1 MPALITAIEKN
12 SIAEELEIEAGSEL
26 LSINGIKPKDYIE
39 YQYAIRAE
47 ELTFEVA
54 DKSGEIT
61 EYEIEKDYEEDLG
74 LIFES
79 AIFDKIKPC
88 ANNCIFC
95 FVDQQPEGLRESLYI
110 KDDDYRLSY
119 LQGTYITLTNLT
131 KKDRER
137 IKTQHLGPL
146 YISIHTTNPELRIK
160 MLRNKNAGNL
170 LKELDFLKENDIP
183 VNTQIVLCP
192 NYNDNEELER
202 TLNDLWKYK
211 SILNSIAIVP
221 IGITKYR
228 KEKLQRVTKEIA
240 LKTIEITDNFN
251 KRTKKNI
258 ANLSD
263 EFFLIAEKEIPDKK
277 YYNGYAQLED
287 GVGSLRY
294 IIDDFEKRKAKLPKE
309 VKIKKEYTIACSI
322 SAKNVFFKF
331 AEELNKIKNV
341 NISVIPIENGFFG
354 KDVNVA
360 GLITAKDLIEQ
371 LKDKC
376 YKDVIIPSVVLRPY
390 TTEFLDGLTISD
402 IEKEL
407 NIKIHVQ
414 QDIYSTKEI
423 INLIKDTKQSIKS

>member
-1 MPALITAIEKN
+1 MPALITAIEEN

-39 YQYAIRAE
+39 YQYTLRAE

-146 YISIHTTNPELRIK
+146 YISVHTTNPELRVK

-183 VNTQIVLCP
+183 INTQIVLCP

-211 SILNSIAIVP
+211 KILNSIAIVP

-251 KRTKKNI
+251 KRRKKNI

-263 EFFLIAEKEIPDKK
+263 EFFLIAEKEIPDKN

-294 IIDDFEKRKAKLPKE
+294 ITDDFEKRKTKLPKE
-309 VKIKKEYTIACSI
+309 VKTKKEYTIACSI

-341 NISVIPIENGFFG
+341 NISVIPIENEFFG

-390 TTEFLDGLTISD
+390 TNEFLDGLTVSD

-423 INLIKDTKQSIKS
+423 IDLIKDKK

>member
-39 YQYAIRAE
+39 YQYALRAE
-47 ELTFEVA
+47 ELTFEIS
-54 DKSGEIT
+54 DKNGDVT
-61 EYEIEKDYEEDLG
+61 EYEIEKDYEEELG

-146 YISIHTTNPELRIK
+146 YISVHTTNPELRIK

-183 VNTQIVLCP
+183 INTQIVLCP

-211 SILNSIAIVP
+211 KILNSIAIVP

-390 TTEFLDGLTISD
+390 TNEFLDGLTISD

-414 QDIYSTKEI
+414 QDIYCTKEI
-423 INLIKDTKQSIKS
+423 IDFIKDKK